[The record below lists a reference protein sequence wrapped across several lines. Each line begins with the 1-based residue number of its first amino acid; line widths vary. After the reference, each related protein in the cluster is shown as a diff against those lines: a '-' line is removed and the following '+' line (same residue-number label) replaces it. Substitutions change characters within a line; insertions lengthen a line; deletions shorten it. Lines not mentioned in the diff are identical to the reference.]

1 LKKVSVKSIIKS
13 YPVYIGNNTFSLF
26 PDLIA
31 NYNFTGKI
39 FVIIDQKVN
48 LYFEN
53 EIKQVLQSFSHKIN
67 FIILTASEKNKSLDS
82 ASKIFSILHKKKCG
96 RDTLL
101 IVIGGGT
108 IGDLAGF
115 VASTYTRGVSLVH
128 IPTTLLSMVDSSIGG
143 KTGVNFKSAKNFIGT
158 FYPPSFVVCDTNFL
172 KTLPK
177 AEVYSGLGEVIKYS
191 YLTDVA
197 LYSHLITNLQS
208 LKKGKLDFLNDIIFE
223 CAQIKSAV
231 VSKDEFEKSGLRKI
245 LNFGHTFA
253 HAYESI
259 SDYKISHGKAV
270 IIGILNALYLSAEL
284 GLISQHQLDKMAE
297 LPLKFKDELKITDFD
312 ENAIYTLMCYD
323 KKNMAGMN
331 RFVLIRNFGEL
342 LIDVEANKSSI
353 LKSIKKTKTILV

>member
-1 LKKVSVKSIIKS
+1 LKKVSVKSVLKS
-13 YPVYIGNNTFSLF
+13 YPVYIGNNTFSLL
-26 PDLIA
+26 PDLIKK
-31 NYNFTGKI
+31 YYFTGKI
-39 FVIIDQKVN
+39 FVIIDRKVN

-53 EIKQVLQSFSHKIN
+53 EIKQVLKSISDKIN
-67 FIILTASEKNKSLDS
+67 FLILAASEKNKSLDS
-82 ASKIFSILHKKKCG
+82 ASKIFSILHKEKCG

-115 VASTYTRGVSLVH
+115 VASTYMRGVSLVH

-143 KTGVNFKSAKNFIGT
+143 KSGVNFKSAKNFIGT

-172 KTLPK
+172 KTLPQ
-177 AEVYSGLGEVIKYS
+177 AQISSGLGEVIKYS
-191 YLTDVA
+191 YLTDVEFNSY
-197 LYSHLITNLQS
+197 LLTNLQS
-208 LKKGKLDFLNDIIFE
+208 LKKSKLDFFTDIIFQ
-223 CAQIKSAV
+223 CAKIKSAV

-270 IIGILNALYLSAEL
+270 IIGILNALHLSAQM
-284 GLISQHQLDKMAE
+284 GLISQQQLDKMAE

-312 ENAIYTLMCYD
+312 ENIIYTLMCYD
-323 KKNMAGMN
+323 KKNVAGLN

-342 LIDVEANKSSI
+342 LLDVEANKSSI
-353 LKSIKKTKTILV
+353 LKSIKKTKKILV